1 MQGYVPQSVRVFLLD
16 DHDIVRRGLHDL
28 LDNKR
33 DITVVGDS
41 GSARQAPRRI
51 VELKPDVMVLDVEL
65 QDGSGVQVCRE
76 VRSADPSINGLLL
89 TSYEDEAAAASAIL
103 AGAAGYV
110 LKLSE
115 SLDIIDA
122 IRRVGTGRSLLA
134 AGTVERVT
142 GRLMERLKHL
152 RPAPTDYEQ
161 QVMTHV
167 LEGLTNQQIADRLDV
182 AEEQVRADV
191 GDLIERLGVPAGGR
205 SVPHRP

>member
-1 MQGYVPQSVRVFLLD
+1 MQGYVPQLIRVFLLD

-28 LDNKR
+28 LDTKR

-51 VELKPDVMVLDVEL
+51 VELKPDVMVLDVQL

-76 VRSADPSINGLLL
+76 VRSADPSITGLLL

-110 LKLSE
+110 LKLSA

-122 IRRVGTGRSLLA
+122 IRRVGTGRSLLD

-142 GRLMERLKHL
+142 GRLMERLKYL

-182 AEEQVRADV
+182 AEEQVGADV
-191 GDLIERLGVPAGGR
+191 GDLIERLSAPAGGR
-205 SVPHRP
+205 SVPRTP